1 MTTKEQ
7 ILGFFVLWA
16 GPERNSLR
24 PFRGMMYRGEFVR
37 GREEASEEEG
47 EESVRRQLHGG
58 AKRRRHGG
66 AKRRR
71 HGGAK
76 RRRHEV
82 ATRGEKKGAATC
94 DKESEAAGGGT
105 QRASCCT
112 DKGGGEVPEGREAK
126 EG

>member
-24 PFRGMMYRGEFVR
+24 PFRGMTYRGVFVR
-37 GREEASEEEG
+37 GRGDAPRKRGKKASGGNRAEAQNDG
-47 EESVRRQLHGG
+47 DTRG
-58 AKRRRHGG
+58 
-66 AKRRR
+66 
-71 HGGAK
+71 
-76 RRRHEV
+76 RHEV
-82 ATRGEKKGAATC
+82 ATRGGKKGAATC

>member
-37 GREEASEEEG
+37 GREEASEGEG

-58 AKRRRHGG
+58 AKRW
-66 AKRRR
+66 
-71 HGGAK
+71 
-76 RRRHEV
+76 RHEV
-82 ATRGEKKGAATC
+82 ATRGGKKGAATC